1 MKNFKKIIII
11 GVIIIIVIIYAIYK
25 NLSNNQYQEINFEK
39 DEIENKEDTE
49 NEKTIDEKNYI
60 VLHITGEVINPGIIK
75 IEEGQRVA
83 DAIEA
88 AGGVTQNANLNKI
101 NLAYVLKDGQKLYV
115 PSIYDEEEKE
125 FITENIGKNILDESI
140 ENNNIKININTATE
154 SQLENLSG
162 IGPSTAMKIVNY
174 RKENGL
180 FKSIEE
186 IKNVPGIGESKFNAI
201 KDNICV

>member
-1 MKNFKKIIII
+1 MI
-11 GVIIIIVIIYAIYK
+11 
-25 NLSNNQYQEINFEK
+25 
-39 DEIENKEDTE
+39 
-49 NEKTIDEKNYI
+49 
-60 VLHITGEVINPGIIK
+60 
-75 IEEGQRVA
+75 

-88 AGGVTQNANLNKI
+88 AGGVTPNANVNKI
-101 NLAYVLKDGQKLYV
+101 NLAYILKDGQKLYV

-180 FKSIEE
+180 FKSIDE

>member
-154 SQLENLSG
+154 SQLENLPG

>member
-60 VLHITGEVINPGIIK
+60 VLHITREVINPGIIK

-88 AGGVTQNANLNKI
+88 AGGVTPNANVNKI
-101 NLAYVLKDGQKLYV
+101 NLAYILKDGQKLYV

-180 FKSIEE
+180 FKSIDE

>member
-1 MKNFKKIIII
+1 M
-11 GVIIIIVIIYAIYK
+11 
-25 NLSNNQYQEINFEK
+25 
-39 DEIENKEDTE
+39 
-49 NEKTIDEKNYI
+49 
-60 VLHITGEVINPGIIK
+60 
-75 IEEGQRVA
+75 
-83 DAIEA
+83 
-88 AGGVTQNANLNKI
+88 
-101 NLAYVLKDGQKLYV
+101 YV

-154 SQLENLSG
+154 SQLENLPG

-180 FKSIEE
+180 FKSIDE

>member
-88 AGGVTQNANLNKI
+88 AGGVTPNANVNKI
-101 NLAYVLKDGQKLYV
+101 NLAYILKDGQKLYV

-180 FKSIEE
+180 FKSIDE

>member
-49 NEKTIDEKNYI
+49 NEKTIYEKNYI

-88 AGGVTQNANLNKI
+88 AGGVTPNANVNKI
-101 NLAYVLKDGQKLYV
+101 NLAYILKDGQKLYV

-180 FKSIEE
+180 FKSIDE

>member
-75 IEEGQRVA
+75 IEEGR
-83 DAIEA
+83 ESCKCNRS
-88 AGGVTQNANLNKI
+88 GRWCNPKRK
-101 NLAYVLKDGQKLYV
+101 LK
-115 PSIYDEEEKE
+115 
-125 FITENIGKNILDESI
+125 
-140 ENNNIKININTATE
+140 
-154 SQLENLSG
+154 
-162 IGPSTAMKIVNY
+162 
-174 RKENGL
+174 
-180 FKSIEE
+180 
-186 IKNVPGIGESKFNAI
+186 
-201 KDNICV
+201 